1 MYNVKLPSY
10 RKKGEYGIMG
20 NILVKRFNYALSIY
34 IKKNQ
39 SAYKPGSVLTQLH
52 KIMRSACHLS
62 APAVADVLYRSTLQ
76 RVVAKYKYLG
86 RAAL

>member
-1 MYNVKLPSY
+1 MYNVKLPY
-10 RKKGEYGIMG
+10 VKKGEYGFMG
-20 NILVKRFNYALSIY
+20 KILVKRFKYALSIY
-34 IKKNQ
+34 KKNQ

>member
-1 MYNVKLPSY
+1 MYNIKLPSY
-10 RKKGEYGIMG
+10 RKKGEYGFMG
-20 NILVKRFNYALSIY
+20 KILVKRFNYALSI

-39 SAYKPGSVLTQLH
+39 SAYKPGSVLTKLY

-76 RVVAKYKYLG
+76 RVVAKYNYLG